1 MAKYALT
8 DDGLNILKDRAF
20 RKKLSPYQRDVLKQ
34 VTEKAK
40 EDILDDPDKEAIKE
54 YLREQQGCESA
65 EVQRSHVSE

>member
-8 DDGLNILKDRAF
+8 DDGLNILKDQAF

-40 EDILDDPDKEAIKE
+40 DDILDDPDKEAIKE
-54 YLREQQGCESA
+54 YLRE
-65 EVQRSHVSE
+65 